1 MNSELGCEPN
11 IYISNVGTTDLT
23 HNYLLIVW
31 RIIRGIDMP
40 KTLEQHADG
49 VLYILTTIQQCFF

>member
-23 HNYLLIVW
+23 HNYLLIVC

-49 VLYILTTIQQCFF
+49 VLYI